1 MNFMG
6 NEFGHPEWIDFP
18 REGNG
23 WSYKHARR
31 LWSLMDAPY
40 LKYHYLNDFDE
51 ALINLIKEY
60 PVMQDLYGQQLN
72 MDEHNHTI
80 VEKKGGLIFVF
91 NFHPTACI
99 PDYTF
104 YIPEAGVYKIILN
117 SDDEKFGG
125 FSRVDDSTEFFA
137 IPKDDHYV
145 LSIYNVNRTVMV
157 LKKVRD

>member
-1 MNFMG
+1 
-6 NEFGHPEWIDFP
+6 
-18 REGNG
+18 
-23 WSYKHARR
+23 
-31 LWSLMDAPY
+31 
-40 LKYHYLNDFDE
+40 
-51 ALINLIKEY
+51 
-60 PVMQDLYGQQLN
+60 
-72 MDEHNHTI
+72 
-80 VEKKGGLIFVF
+80 F

-125 FSRVDDSTEFFA
+125 FNRVDDSTEFFA